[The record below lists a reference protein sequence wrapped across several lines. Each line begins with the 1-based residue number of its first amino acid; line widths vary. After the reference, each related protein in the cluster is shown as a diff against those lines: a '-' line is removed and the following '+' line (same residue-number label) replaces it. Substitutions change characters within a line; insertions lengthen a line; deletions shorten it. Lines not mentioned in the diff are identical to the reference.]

1 MTVKTD
7 VYIDG
12 VKLPTCAEG
21 GISVT
26 LNKLYANNA
35 GRSTTTGEFIGDIV
49 ALKYDVNLTWLPLYE
64 DEMNTLLSL
73 ADTAQVEHTVK
84 MMFNGKTYEER
95 ECYIADFTRV
105 TKIQT
110 LSGILAYENPTMHI
124 VEI

>member
-12 VKLPTCAEG
+12 VKLPTCEEG

-26 LNKLYANNA
+26 LNKLYASNA
-35 GRSTTTGEFIGDIV
+35 GRSNTTGEFIGDIV

-64 DEMNTLLSL
+64 SEMHTLSSL
-73 ADTAQVEHTVK
+73 ADTAKVEHTVK
-84 MMFNGKTYEER
+84 MMFNGKEYEER
-95 ECYIADFTRV
+95 ECYIADFMRV

-110 LSGILAYENPTMHI
+110 PSGILVYENPTMHI